1 MFAATSLFLPLLLLA
16 GQGLTYTWPD
26 VKVDHLESLLYQQ
39 QQYHG
44 SLVASDVKYCFLSVF
59 DLDKLRAISGRLAA
73 AEWIRVAYHDMATAD
88 VEAGTGGL
96 DASISFETDRD
107 ENKGPAF
114 NATMKQLYLFHSAR
128 SSMADMIAMA
138 VTLAVGSCS
147 EGKVN
152 VPYRGGRIDATEAGP
167 LGVPEPQQDLDTHTG
182 IFQKQGFNQ
191 TEMIG
196 LVACGHS
203 VGGVHGAVFPET
215 VPVLNDTQ
223 NEASLQTFDTTGV
236 VFDNGI
242 AVGFTENS
250 TQNALAYGPNL
261 TTRSDH
267 RIFSSDGGNLISR
280 MAQDNDFYLSTCNSL
295 LERMINTVPKEVQ
308 LTEVI
313 DPIATKPDYIDIKV
327 NEDGTLFIQGE
338 VRTIQGE
345 DIDRDNRHV
354 VVHLKSGDSET
365 EIPTTWNGESLPFH
379 ENRPSFDWWG
389 FNVTVPI
396 AQSLS
401 FDVELIDSGDS
412 KLETNGGDGFPLRT
426 DIVPQIAKS
435 CSSTEVF
442 GSSTVSIT
450 AAILDEANFDS
461 VVLSVDVPL
470 VQQNSLV
477 PRIEAALVD
486 MEKGEA
492 IEGTGY
498 TLYSGSLDFGAAFQ
512 GHISYDVIGHRS
524 SGEDSISEFNL
535 FDALPN
541 CS

>member
-1 MFAATSLFLPLLLLA
+1 MFAAPLLSLLLLA
-16 GQGLTYTWPD
+16 GRGLSYTWPD
-26 VKVDHLESLLYQQ
+26 VRVDRLESLLYQQ

-44 SLVASDVKYCFLSVF
+44 LLVASDVKYCFLSVF
-59 DLDKLRAISGRLAA
+59 DLDEIRSISGRLAA

-114 NATMKQLYLFHSAR
+114 NATMRQLYLFHSAK

-147 EGKVN
+147 EGAVN

-167 LGVPEPQQDLDTHTG
+167 LGVPEPQQDLEQHTS

-203 VGGVHGAVFPET
+203 VGGVHGTIFPDT

-223 NEASLQTFDTTGV
+223 NEASLQPFDSSPT
-236 VFDNGI
+236 VFDNSV

-250 TQNALAYGPNL
+250 TQDALAYGPNT

-267 RIFSSDGGNLISR
+267 RIFLSDGGNLISR
-280 MAQDNDFYLSTCNSL
+280 MAQDNDFYLSTCKSL

-313 DPIATKPDYIDIKV
+313 DPIATKPDYLDLRI
-327 NEDGTLFIQGE
+327 NEDGTFFIRGE
-338 VRTIQGE
+338 VRTIQAEG
-345 DIDRDNRHV
+345 IDRDNRQV
-354 VVHLKSGDSET
+354 VVHLKAGDSET
-365 EIPTTWNGESLPFH
+365 TSAPTTWNGESLPFH

-389 FNVTVPI
+389 FNATVPI
-396 AQSLS
+396 AQGLS

-412 KLETNGGDGFPLRT
+412 KLETNGGSGFPLQT
-426 DIVPQIAKS
+426 DIVPQTARS
-435 CSSTEVF
+435 CSSTAIR
-442 GSSTVSIT
+442 GPSTISVT
-450 AAILDEANFDS
+450 AAILDAAGFDS
-461 VVLSVDVPL
+461 VALSVDVPYA
-470 VQQNSLV
+470 QQNSLI
-477 PRIEAALVD
+477 PRIEPTLVD
-486 MEKGEA
+486 MEFTQA
-492 IEGTGY
+492 LNGTGY
-498 TLYSGSLDFGAAFQ
+498 SLYSGSLDFGAAFQ
-512 GHISYDVIGHRS
+512 GALSYDVIGRRT
-524 SGEDSISEFNL
+524 SGDDSISEFNL
-535 FDALPN
+535 FSALSD
-541 CS
+541 C